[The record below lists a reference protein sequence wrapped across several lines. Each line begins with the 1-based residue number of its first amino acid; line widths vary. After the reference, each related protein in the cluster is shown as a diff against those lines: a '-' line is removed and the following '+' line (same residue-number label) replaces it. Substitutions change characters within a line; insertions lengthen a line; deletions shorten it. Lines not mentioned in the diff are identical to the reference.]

1 MRNHTDVMSK
11 NSTASFRLKEG
22 ESALMVLDSR
32 MEGSSIERHRKRIF
46 EGRSK
51 SVRTRRNNLQATAS
65 RGQITKP
72 ESQNSTVM
80 QKVEEMQQQINRLT
94 DILQQK

>member
-22 ESALMVLDSR
+22 ESAIMVVDSR

-46 EGRSK
+46 DGRSK
-51 SVRTRRNNLQATAS
+51 SLRARRNTLAQ
-65 RGQITKP
+65 Q
-72 ESQNSTVM
+72 ST
-80 QKVEEMQQQINRLT
+80 
-94 DILQQK
+94 